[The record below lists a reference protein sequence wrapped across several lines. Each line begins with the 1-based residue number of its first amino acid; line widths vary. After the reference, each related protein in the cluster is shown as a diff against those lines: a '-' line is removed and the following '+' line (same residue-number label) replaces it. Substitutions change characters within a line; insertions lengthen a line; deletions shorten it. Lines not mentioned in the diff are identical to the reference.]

1 MEKQEVIPEN
11 TQQTMH
17 KVTVITE
24 ETFERRHSVRSL
36 QAMGNAFKA
45 EDEEEV
51 FDNVYLGKIF
61 YIYEY
66 KDNIEHSYRI
76 DQCCS

>member
-1 MEKQEVIPEN
+1 MMPEN
-11 TQQTMH
+11 AQQTTR

-36 QAMGNAFKA
+36 QAMGNPFKA

-51 FDNVYLGKIF
+51 FDNVYLGKMY
-61 YIYEY
+61 YI
-66 KDNIEHSYRI
+66 
-76 DQCCS
+76 